1 MPAKQLCD
9 QLHGGWGASVHDRP
23 DQMAIGP
30 VEGQLHACDRNEPG
44 LAGRTGWRTIQ
55 DHLTGLRHVARR
67 EVAHDYNSTPMK
79 GFLPAHYDLNVL
91 C

>member
-9 QLHGGWGASVHDRP
+9 QLYGRCGISIHDRP
-23 DQMAIGP
+23 DQMAIGS
-30 VEGQLHACDRNEPG
+30 VEGHLYACDGSEPC
-44 LAGRTGWRTIQ
+44 LARRTGWRTIQ
-55 DHLTGLRHVARR
+55 DHLAGLRHIARR

-79 GFLPAHYDLNVL
+79 SFWPAHSGLDVL